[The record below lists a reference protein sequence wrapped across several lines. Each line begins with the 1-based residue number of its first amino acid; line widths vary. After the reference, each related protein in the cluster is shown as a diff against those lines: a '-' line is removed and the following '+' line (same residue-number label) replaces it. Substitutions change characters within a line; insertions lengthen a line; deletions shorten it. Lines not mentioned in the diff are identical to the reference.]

1 MEMRKHQNKAHVS
14 PKTPLVNRVTHACRD
29 GYRFQTLKKHSQTH
43 FFKRK
48 KKNRRGFLYK
58 ERGTQINTEGDSLI
72 LWI

>member
-43 FFKRK
+43 FFKE
-48 KKNRRGFLYK
+48 KKNRRGFFYIKK
-58 ERGTQINTEGDSLI
+58 EGHKSIQKVIA
-72 LWI
+72 

>member
-48 KKNRRGFLYK
+48 KKIEGVFYIKK
-58 ERGTQINTEGDSLI
+58 EGHKSIRKVIA
-72 LWI
+72 

>member
-14 PKTPLVNRVTHACRD
+14 PKTPLVNRVTHACKD

-48 KKNRRGFLYK
+48 KKQKGFFYIK
-58 ERGTQINTEGDSLI
+58 NEGHKSI
-72 LWI
+72 QKVIA

>member
-48 KKNRRGFLYK
+48 KKIEGFFLYK
-58 ERGTQINTEGDSLI
+58 ERGTQTNTEGDSLI
-72 LWI
+72 

>member
-43 FFKRK
+43 FFKG
-48 KKNRRGFLYK
+48 KKNIRGFFYIKK
-58 ERGTQINTEGDSLI
+58 EGHKSIQKVIA
-72 LWI
+72 

>member
-43 FFKRK
+43 FLKEK
-48 KKNRRGFLYK
+48 K
-58 ERGTQINTEGDSLI
+58 IEGVFFT
-72 LWI
+72 